1 MNKARAASS
10 SPKATRTSFDV
21 SLAKAHHEMPKGDN
35 TKQSFGIGFRDF
47 AFRDFVM
54 KLVAATKAK
63 VIPLVNPGNPAN
75 PCRSGKT

>member
-1 MNKARAASS
+1 
-10 SPKATRTSFDV
+10 
-21 SLAKAHHEMPKGDN
+21 MPKGDN